1 MSADDGFIELRLN
14 RQDELAGENFWP
26 SFTDI
31 MTVVVMIFLMVMVV
45 LVLYNQELV
54 RDLQASIEKERIAR
68 ETARVTGEEKESIA
82 VRLHAA
88 ESEVAELLARLRRS
102 EDVRA
107 QQATALDRQSKTL
120 DQQSKQIDE
129 QSGRVTG
136 LGAERDELRRRVD
149 RLATEVQTATTQ
161 LTASRQETA
170 QLTQS
175 LATAQARQQSF
186 DSELA
191 ALRTSAADQR
201 RELDQSREQLRQST
215 ATLSSVQ
222 NDYGELKIKY
232 DKLVRPA
239 RSASGRYAV
248 EVRYTKA
255 GASYQIRFREGDAGD
270 YSDVTREKLDQ
281 RLAKLKADHPEG
293 LYVRVVIPDG
303 SGLSFSEAWD
313 FTNHLHRNY
322 DYYFQESTVGG
333 EAPR

>member
-54 RDLQASIEKERIAR
+54 RDLQASIEKERIAQ
-68 ETARVTGEEKESIA
+68 ETARATGEEKESIA

-102 EDVRA
+102 EELRG
-107 QQATALDRQSKTL
+107 QQVAALDRQSKSL
-120 DQQSKQIDE
+120 EQQSRQLGE
-129 QSGRVTG
+129 QADRLTALTG
-136 LGAERDELRRRVD
+136 ERDDLKRSSD
-149 RLATEVQTATTQ
+149 RLAGELQIATAQ
-161 LTASRQETA
+161 LGTSRQEVT
-170 QLTQS
+170 QLGQS
-175 LATAQARQQSF
+175 LAAAQGRQ
-186 DSELA
+186 DALGGELA
-191 ALRTSAADQR
+191 ALRATAADQR
-201 RELDQSREQLRQST
+201 RELDQSREQLRQSA
-215 ATLSSVQ
+215 ATLTSMQS
-222 NDYGELKIKY
+222 DYGELKIKY

-239 RSASGRYAV
+239 RSPSGRHTV
-248 EVRYTKA
+248 EVRYTKSGA
-255 GASYQIRFREGDAGD
+255 GYQIRFRDGDAGD
-270 YSDVTREKLDQ
+270 YTDLTREKLDQ
-281 RLAKLKADHPEG
+281 RLARLKADHPEG

-322 DYYFQESTVGG
+322 DYYFQESAVGG
-333 EAPR
+333 DAPR

>member
-88 ESEVAELLARLRRS
+88 EGEVAELLARLRRS
-102 EDVRA
+102 EELRA
-107 QQATALDRQSKTL
+107 QQVAALDRQSKTVE
-120 DQQSKQIDE
+120 QQSKQLDE
-129 QSGRVTG
+129 QAGRLTALAG
-136 LGAERDELRRRVD
+136 ERDDLRRRAD
-149 RLATEVQTATTQ
+149 RLANEVQTATTQ
-161 LTASRQETA
+161 LAASRQEAT

-175 LATAQARQQSF
+175 LAASQSRQ
-186 DSELA
+186 DSIEAELA
-191 ALRTSAADQR
+191 ALRATAAQQR
-201 RELDQSREQLRQST
+201 REIDQSREQLRQS
-215 ATLSSVQ
+215 AANLSSVQ
-222 NDYGELKIKY
+222 SDYGELKIKY

-239 RSASGRYAV
+239 RAPSGRYAV
-248 EVRYTKA
+248 EVRYTK
-255 GASYQIRFREGDAGD
+255 GGGGYQIRFREGDAGD
-270 YSDVTREKLDQ
+270 YTDVTREKLDQ

-322 DYYFQESTVGG
+322 DYYFQESAVGG
-333 EAPR
+333 ETPR

>member
-31 MTVVVMIFLMVMVV
+31 MTVIVMIFLMVMVV

-102 EDVRA
+102 EEQRG
-107 QQATALDRQSKTL
+107 QQGAALERQSKAL
-120 DQQSKQIDE
+120 EQQSRQLDE
-129 QSGRVTG
+129 QAGRLTALTG
-136 LGAERDELRRRVD
+136 ERDELRRRAE
-149 RLATEVQTATTQ
+149 RTATELQTASTQ
-161 LTASRQETA
+161 LGASRQEA
-170 QLTQS
+170 SQLAQS
-175 LATAQARQQSF
+175 LAAAQGRQEAL
-186 DSELA
+186 DAELA
-191 ALRTSAADQR
+191 ALRATAADQR
-201 RELDQSREQLRQST
+201 RELDQSRDQLRQSA
-215 ATLSSVQ
+215 ATLTSMQ

-239 RSASGRYAV
+239 RSPSGRYAV

-255 GASYQIRFREGDAGD
+255 GAAYQIRYREGDAGD
-270 YSDVTREKLDQ
+270 YAETTRERLDQ

-322 DYYFQESTVGG
+322 DYYFQESAVGG
-333 EAPR
+333 ESR

>member
-54 RDLQASIEKERIAR
+54 RDLQASIEKERIAQ
-68 ETARVTGEEKESIA
+68 ETARATGEEKESIA

-102 EDVRA
+102 EELRG
-107 QQATALDRQSKTL
+107 QQVAALDRQSKSL
-120 DQQSKQIDE
+120 EQQSRQLGE
-129 QSGRVTG
+129 QADRLTALTG
-136 LGAERDELRRRVD
+136 ERDDLKRSSD
-149 RLATEVQTATTQ
+149 RLAGELQIATAQ
-161 LTASRQETA
+161 LGTSRQEVT
-170 QLTQS
+170 QLGQS
-175 LATAQARQQSF
+175 LAAAQGRQ
-186 DSELA
+186 DALGGELA
-191 ALRTSAADQR
+191 ALRATAADQR
-201 RELDQSREQLRQST
+201 RELDQSREQLRQSA
-215 ATLSSVQ
+215 ATLTSMQ

-239 RSASGRYAV
+239 RSPSGRYAV

-255 GASYQIRFREGDAGD
+255 GTGYQIRYREGDAGD
-270 YSDVTREKLDQ
+270 YTDMTRERLDQ
-281 RLAKLKADHPEG
+281 RLAKLKADHLEG

-322 DYYFQESTVGG
+322 DYYFQDSAVGG
-333 EAPR
+333 ESR

>member
-68 ETARVTGEEKESIA
+68 ETARVTGEEKESIS
-82 VRLHAA
+82 VRLYAA
-88 ESEVAELLARLRRS
+88 ESEVAELLARLKRS
-102 EDVRA
+102 EEVRT
-107 QQATALDRQSKTL
+107 QQVTALERQSKTL
-120 DQQSKQIDE
+120 DQQSRQIDE
-129 QSGRVTG
+129 QAGRLAT
-136 LGAERDELRRRVD
+136 LATERDDLSRRAD
-149 RLATEVQTATTQ
+149 RLAAEMQTATGQ
-161 LTASRQETA
+161 LGASRQEATRLA
-170 QLTQS
+170 QS
-175 LATAQARQQSF
+175 LAEAQARRETL
-186 DSELA
+186 DAEVA
-191 ALRTSAADQR
+191 ALRTSATDQR
-201 RELDQSREQLRQST
+201 RELEQSREQLRQSA

-222 NDYGELKIKY
+222 NEYGELRIKY

-239 RSASGRYAV
+239 RSPSGRHVV
-248 EVRYTKA
+248 EVRYIKA
-255 GASYQIRFREGDAGD
+255 GGGYQIRLREGDAGD
-270 YSDVTREKLDQ
+270 YTEVSREKLDQ
-281 RLAKLKADHPEG
+281 RLAKLKATHPEG

-322 DYYFQESTVGG
+322 DYYFQESAIGT

>member
-102 EDVRA
+102 EEVRN
-107 QQATALDRQSKTL
+107 QQLTALDRQSKTL
-120 DQQSKQIDE
+120 EQQSKQLDE
-129 QSGRVTG
+129 QGGRLMALTG
-136 LGAERDELRRRVD
+136 ERDELRRRAE
-149 RLATEVQTATTQ
+149 RAASELQTATTQ
-161 LTASRQETA
+161 LGSSRQEAA
-170 QLTQS
+170 QLAQS
-175 LATAQARQQSF
+175 LATTQSRQEAL
-186 DSELA
+186 DAELA
-191 ALRTSAADQR
+191 ALRAAAADQR
-201 RELDQSREQLRQST
+201 RELDQSREQLRQSA
-215 ATLSSVQ
+215 ATLTSMQ

-239 RSASGRYAV
+239 RSPSGRYAV

-255 GASYQIRFREGDAGD
+255 GTGYQIRYREGDAGD
-270 YSDVTREKLDQ
+270 YTDMTRERLDQ

-322 DYYFQESTVGG
+322 DYYFQDSAVGG
-333 EAPR
+333 ESR